1 MMEMTGVEESV
12 QVMRLIL
19 DLFDR
24 AFDKSFVIAGKTLE
38 LAGKIKDKG
47 KDVAK
52 VSSAFLYKKYQE
64 AKAKLAPGE
73 QNVSRLLDVLS
84 DRKITPLFMQ
94 LDRKSLESF
103 RSYVAENNLTYAF
116 LPDLNTEDEFIEIV
130 YPATEPSRTLFD
142 VYMDKNKETAKP
154 YTFSQYTENAREE
167 DINNVKR
174 EVGEEY
180 EKMDA
185 AFRSAE
191 VMEEAIKTGR
201 LVISKEQ
208 LIKEAADTYKVELT
222 DNDGK
227 ACFLLVASDK
237 VIIDGDTSEVIIQ
250 LDKEKMMLVQYP
262 DRLDITIDKNSLL
275 EDETSNK
282 YFTKVPG
289 SKGQKFIFIDKK
301 DAEEIYDG
309 KTIKTKLVPDEEYEI
324 CDRDGNVTSKMRGDE
339 LYKEHYDKVA
349 TPLEDIVKMNINY
362 AEMKKAKARS
372 EEEDKEADKSGKKEE
387 DADTTKEN
395 TDVDMPEQKESEEK
409 SEPADEK
416 TETASKEH
424 TEPDKKSAPD
434 HTEDKSSSN
443 MSSDNKSNN
452 AFVEV
457 LPSQVARNDSKSV
470 KVHLQEGDLYVYQSS
485 VIKSEGHVF
494 VCLNEN
500 KQYVLFDE
508 EGKMSEK
515 VYSAS
520 EIMTQII
527 DYATENKTPEEYRKR
542 HEEERS
548 KTNGEH
554 DRNKRNSPNR

>member
-19 DLFDR
+19 ELFDR

-52 VSSAFLYKKYQE
+52 VSSAFLYKTYKA
-64 AKAKLAPGE
+64 AKAKKEGKLAPGE

-130 YPATEPSRTLFD
+130 YPATEPNRTLFD

-262 DRLDITIDKNSLL
+262 DRMDITIDKNSLL

-339 LYKEHYDKVA
+339 LYKEHYDRVA
-349 TPLEDIVKMNINY
+349 TPLEDIVKMNVNY

-387 DADTTKEN
+387 EADTTKEN
-395 TDVDMPEQKESEEK
+395 TAVDMPEQKEPEKKAEPSHTEEK
-409 SEPADEK
+409 SRHD
-416 TETASKEH
+416 
-424 TEPDKKSAPD
+424 
-434 HTEDKSSSN
+434 

-457 LPSQVARNDSKSV
+457 IPSQITRNDSKSV
-470 KVHLQEGDLYVYQSS
+470 KVHLREGDLYVYQSS

-500 KQYVLFDE
+500 KQYKLFDE
-508 EGKMSEK
+508 GGKMSEK

-548 KTNGEH
+548 KDNGEH
-554 DRNKRNSPNR
+554 DRSKRSRPNR